1 MNWFDKMLTKEKQ
14 LPVGQ
19 STLKDLADSGLHELV
34 TSHLTV
40 LSLKQKFAC
49 DISNTTI

>member
-1 MNWFDKMLTKEKQ
+1 MLTKEKQ